1 MRICFFKP
9 NSLREGGGAEHWL
22 IDVSSRLSK
31 NHEVIIAGLNHAW
44 TQRLRNQ
51 EILSLFHSNRTK
63 YYELPSVKLPR
74 GFPLPHPMYTNFLL
88 NMLNTCDIVYAM
100 VPFAPVEIWVK
111 LFRRALKTKLIA
123 GFHGFLR
130 TDVLLQ
136 KLYFPVLKEAIKVFD
151 SYHAL
156 NKGTY
161 AWLRSI
167 IDDDKKIFYVPN
179 GVDTKTF
186 QLCKDPSS
194 SQYFNVIFT
203 GRLIEDKGA
212 DILIDV
218 IKYVNDKLELKNI
231 RFIIVGSGSYEQE
244 IRALAQNY
252 KNVVHLGYVDRRALP
267 KIYMEANLFL
277 LPSRTEGFPLSL
289 LEAQSCGLPAVGSKI
304 PGISDVI
311 VEGVT
316 GRLVE
321 PGNVKSFAEAIKDYY
336 LLWLQDPAQY
346 YEINKVIR
354 NHIIKCYDWNVIIG
368 QLERIFEFI
377 INKC

>member
-22 IDVSSRLSK
+22 IDVSSRLPK

-51 EILSLFHSNRTK
+51 EILSFLHSYGTK

-74 GFPLPHPMYTNFLL
+74 GFPLPHPMYNNFLL
-88 NMLNTCDIVYAM
+88 NMLNTCDIVYAV
-100 VPFAPVEIWVK
+100 VPFAPVEVWVK

-136 KLYFPVLKEAIKVFD
+136 KLYFPTLKEAIKVFD

-156 NKGTY
+156 NKSTY
-161 AWLRSI
+161 AWLRSVVTN
-167 IDDDKKIFYVPN
+167 KSIFYIPN
-179 GVDTKTF
+179 GIDTKTF
-186 QLCKDPSS
+186 QLCRDPSS
-194 SQYFNVIFT
+194 SQHFNVIFT

-212 DILIDV
+212 DILIDI
-218 IKYVNDKLELKNI
+218 IKHINDKLELKNI
-231 RFIIVGSGSYEQE
+231 RFIIVGSGTYEQE
-244 IRALAQNY
+244 IRALAQKY
-252 KNVVHLGYVDRRALP
+252 RNVVYLGYVNRQALP
-267 KIYMEANLFL
+267 KIYMETNLFL
-277 LPSRTEGFPLSL
+277 LPSRTEGFPISL

-311 VEGVT
+311 IERVT
-316 GRLVE
+316 GRLIE

-336 LLWLQDPAQY
+336 LLWSQDPAQY
-346 YEINKVIR
+346 YEINKTIR
-354 NHIIKCYDWNVIIG
+354 NHIVKHYDWNIIIRH
-368 QLERIFEFI
+368 LELMFESI
-377 INKC
+377 VNQ

>member
-9 NSLREGGGAEHWL
+9 NSLREGGGAEHWF

-31 NHEVIIAGLNHAW
+31 KHEIIIAGLNYSW
-44 TQRLRNQ
+44 VQRLRSQ
-51 EILSLFHSNRTK
+51 EILSLLNNNNGTK
-63 YYELPSVKLPR
+63 YYEAPSVKLPR

-88 NMLNTCDIVYAM
+88 NMLNVCDIVYAV
-100 VPFAPVEIWVK
+100 VPVAPVEIWIK

-136 KLYFPVLKEAIKVFD
+136 KLYFPILKEAIKVFD
-151 SYHAL
+151 SYHTV
-156 NKGTY
+156 NKSIY
-161 AWLRSI
+161 AWLRRMT
-167 IDDDKKIFYVPN
+167 DKKIFYVPN

-186 QLCKDPSS
+186 QLCRDPSS
-194 SQYFNVIFT
+194 SQHFNVIFT
-203 GRLIEDKGA
+203 GRLVEDKGA
-212 DILIDV
+212 DILVDI

-231 RFIIVGSGSYEQE
+231 RFIIAGSGSYEQE

-252 KNVVHLGYVDRRALP
+252 KNVVYLGYVNRQALP
-267 KIYMEANLFL
+267 KVYMEANLFL

-289 LEAQSCGLPAVGSKI
+289 LEAQSCGLPAVGSNI

-316 GRLVE
+316 GRLIE
-321 PGNVKSFAEAIKDYY
+321 PRNVKSFAEAIKDYY

-346 YEINKVIR
+346 YEMNKA
-354 NHIIKCYDWNVIIG
+354 IKNYIVKHYDWSVIIG
-368 QLERIFEFI
+368 KLELMFEI
-377 INKC
+377 VINQ